1 MRQQLAS
8 DGSGTSSWPNQWQP
22 DDPGAIASS
31 QHWPKSGHQQPRPE
45 LHEYLVHNV
54 TELIKWPGAERLVE
68 SVGGH
73 DAGKAKHVIQHNKT
87 RTGVT

>member
-1 MRQQLAS
+1 M
-8 DGSGTSSWPNQWQP
+8 D
-22 DDPGAIASS
+22 
-31 QHWPKSGHQQPRPE
+31 KSNAALTARTE
-45 LHEYLVHNV
+45 RRNATM

>member
-1 MRQQLAS
+1 MDKANAALA
-8 DGSGTSSWPNQWQP
+8 
-22 DDPGAIASS
+22 A
-31 QHWPKSGHQQPRPE
+31 R
-45 LHEYLVHNV
+45 
-54 TELIKWPGAERLVE
+54 TETRNRTMSEVIKWPGAERLVE